1 MNLTMKSTIL
11 ELSVLTCN
19 SCMFVSMYVWSCSI
33 TDAGVFTSAIQAIIE
48 RSDDDYMSTNV
59 FVKLNQRKIQ
69 GSFKKIVISTIREI
83 RTCVN

>member
-1 MNLTMKSTIL
+1 MVSFFSLFHLDTAHGGSY
-11 ELSVLTCN
+11 
-19 SCMFVSMYVWSCSI
+19 MFVSMYVWSCSF